1 MSLGNFKN
9 LIMLDRE
16 RTRFVLVYFILNTL
30 NHLLYADQ
38 WYCYC
43 GQMYFK
49 KDGVVSH
56 AKYKAGHCQICK
68 IPHIFPEFERDI
80 YGNMFNMEVLNKYY
94 DQLTKELLKLF
105 EQKPDRIECFQGEF
119 VYGGHEW
126 NSGKYWCVPMAESI

>member
-1 MSLGNFKN
+1 
-9 LIMLDRE
+9 
-16 RTRFVLVYFILNTL
+16 
-30 NHLLYADQ
+30 
-38 WYCYC
+38 
-43 GQMYFK
+43 MYFK

-119 VYGGHEW
+119 VYGGHKW